1 MAPVASAKRLAG
13 VQDLLPLEDIIEN
26 VLCLRGGDYRGVLE
40 AQSINFALR
49 SETEQEGIIA
59 GYRAFL
65 NALSYPLQVVVR
77 ILPTDVEAYLDGLRQ
92 RPRVRG
98 DDTLRRLALDHESFV
113 RRLARER
120 ALLER
125 RFYIVIPAGLD
136 GAFER
141 HGMRWPWQGA
151 PRDVHQ
157 HLEAAAHQLDFRAQ
171 EISQALASFGVSA
184 RRLGG
189 DEIAQ
194 LWSDCLRSDF
204 GPSSATLADRG
215 PVITARNWKGTT
227 P

>member
-1 MAPVASAKRLAG
+1 VAAAKRLAS
-13 VQDLLPLEDIIEN
+13 VQDLLPLEDIIGN
-26 VLCLRGGDYRGVLE
+26 VLCLRGGDYRGILE

-92 RPRVRG
+92 RPRVRD
-98 DDTLRRLALDHESFV
+98 DDTLRRLALDHEAFV

-136 GAFER
+136 GASER
-141 HGMRWPWQGA
+141 RRMRWPWQEA
-151 PRDVHQ
+151 PSDVLR

-171 EISQALASFGVSA
+171 EISLALASFGVSS

-194 LWSDCLRSDF
+194 LWSDCLRSDI
-204 GPSSATLADRG
+204 GASSAMLVDRG
-215 PVITARNWKGTT
+215 PVITARNGKERHHD
-227 P
+227 